1 MSEAQQIALEFDRA
15 VPGLKG
21 KCRTPHKPEVCL
33 KERGI
38 EVVRYPASTENSF
51 RLKPQALDG
60 QDMSFAQAE
69 FGSVE
74 PVSTPKESGFGRGFH
89 RLIPFEDLLRDRLA
103 FIEGRD

>member
-38 EVVRYPASTENSF
+38 KVVANSASTENCF
-51 RLKPQALDG
+51 RLNPKALDG
-60 QDMSFAQAE
+60 QDMSFA
-69 FGSVE
+69 
-74 PVSTPKESGFGRGFH
+74 
-89 RLIPFEDLLRDRLA
+89 
-103 FIEGRD
+103 